1 MQAFTV
7 DVTGLTAI
15 AGAEP
20 PVSVVG
26 LSVSGEGET
35 CVLGRFVAWA
45 SCCVCTL
52 FPWLPMMEQ
61 PALSCETERAF
72 VNIICLVSG

>member
-1 MQAFTV
+1 MQV

-61 PALSCETERAF
+61 PAEVAAALLEFAGSLE
-72 VNIICLVSG
+72 